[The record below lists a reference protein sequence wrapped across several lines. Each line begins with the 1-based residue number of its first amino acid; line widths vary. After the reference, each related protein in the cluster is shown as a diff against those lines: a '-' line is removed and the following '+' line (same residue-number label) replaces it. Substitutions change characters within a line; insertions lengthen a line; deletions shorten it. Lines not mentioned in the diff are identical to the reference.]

1 MSRTGPGDRGNDTG
15 HALDMLWAN
24 WVWYIMTSIDTLSG
38 KGPKYSKYLN
48 GHPAVLPSLQALLL
62 LFPLLFSP
70 SFLLLL
76 LFLLTSLRVPSFSFK
91 KKSPLL
97 REITPL
103 SYTYFLFLHIAFS
116 QGAEASLTVCVL
128 HSPVIP
134 QRRDRILRLT

>member
-1 MSRTGPGDRGNDTG
+1 
-15 HALDMLWAN
+15 MLWAN

-91 KKSPLL
+91 KKKSLVKGNYPPVLYLLPLL
-97 REITPL
+97 
-103 SYTYFLFLHIAFS
+103 TYRLFPGS
-116 QGAEASLTVCVL
+116 
-128 HSPVIP
+128 
-134 QRRDRILRLT
+134 